1 MVVLHWPTQACYSSI
16 LKMTK
21 REPMILKAY
30 AKILTCPNN
39 VNVKTD
45 LKEEK
50 KYRSHGMFSIK
61 FVRASLSEDAVNIVI
76 SSWSKSTTGK
86 YNAYIIQWMENRQR
100 KNFILYNASLKDG
113 IEFLT
118 FLCQNGRE

>member
-1 MVVLHWPTQACYSSI
+1 
-16 LKMTK
+16 
-21 REPMILKAY
+21 
-30 AKILTCPNN
+30 
-39 VNVKTD
+39 
-45 LKEEK
+45 
-50 KYRSHGMFSIK
+50 MFSIK